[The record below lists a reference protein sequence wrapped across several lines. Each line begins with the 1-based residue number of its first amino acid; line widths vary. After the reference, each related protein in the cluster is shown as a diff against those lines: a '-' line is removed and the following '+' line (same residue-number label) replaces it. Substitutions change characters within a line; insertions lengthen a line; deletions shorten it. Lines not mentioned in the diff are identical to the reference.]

1 MNFCKRLIARLD
13 IKGSKLIKGKQF
25 EGVRVLGEPSDFAYK
40 YALNGIDELLYVDSV
55 ASLYGRNSLAEL
67 LKETSKKIF
76 VPITASGGIRSV
88 DDAAKL
94 LAYGADKIALNTEA
108 LRNPSLITE
117 LVDTFGS
124 QCVVISIQARKLIN
138 SNSWEAMCEMGRE
151 KSGKDVFDWIT
162 EIQKLG
168 AGEIVLTSVDK
179 DGICKGPDSELIKM
193 ASAISTVPLVVG
205 GGFSKSSDIENIFKI
220 KNISAVSIGTA
231 LHKNQININNLK
243 FELAS
248 KNIPLR
254 VLKNKVPNKTKDL
267 ELKDYRIGIID
278 YGIGNQ
284 QSLVNAIQSKGAE
297 IMLSRDT
304 NILEKCDL
312 IALPGVGA
320 FPKSMDQ
327 LKMYKLDEFI
337 LNEAKKGK
345 SILGICVGMQMLFES
360 SNEFGETCGL
370 GLIKGKVQKLS
381 EGKENFNETLPHM
394 GWNKLLISDTYRNN
408 DYLSSFYQYFLHSFA
423 VLEIEESK
431 ILYKCVYGDQTFVA
445 AVKDRNLVGLQFH
458 PERSGFEGINFLTK
472 IIKNIVK

>member
-13 IKGSKLIKGKQF
+13 IKGSKLIKGIQF

-40 YALNGIDELLYVDSV
+40 YASDGIDELLYVDSV

-67 LKETSKKIF
+67 LKETSKRIF
-76 VPITASGGIRSV
+76 VPITASGGIRTV

-94 LAYGADKIALNTEA
+94 LAYGADKIAVNTEA
-108 LRNPSLITE
+108 LRNPSLISK
-117 LVDTFGS
+117 LVKTFGS

-138 SNSWEAMCEMGRE
+138 SNRWEAMCEMGRE
-151 KSGKDVFDWIT
+151 KSGKDVLDWIK
-162 EIQKLG
+162 EIQDLG

-179 DGICKGPDSELIKM
+179 DGICKGPDSKLIKM
-193 ASAISTVPLVVG
+193 ASAITTLPLVVG
-205 GGFSKSSDIENIFKI
+205 GGFSRSSDVENILRI

-243 FELAS
+243 SELFS
-248 KNIPLR
+248 KKIALR
-254 VLKNKVPNKTKDL
+254 VSKNKVLDKTKYL
-267 ELKDYRIGIID
+267 ELKEYRIGIID

-284 QSLVNAIQSKGAE
+284 QSLVNAIHSKGAE
-297 IMLSRDT
+297 IILSRNT
-304 NILEKCDL
+304 QKLEKCDL

-327 LKMYKLDEFI
+327 LKNYELDKFI

-360 SNEFGETCGL
+360 SSEFGETSGL
-370 GLIKGKVQKLS
+370 GLIQGKVQKLS
-381 EGKENFNETLPHM
+381 DGKLNFNETLPHM
-394 GWNKLLISDTYRNN
+394 GWNKLLLSDYYRND

-423 VLEIEESK
+423 VLDIEESK
-431 ILYKCVYGDQTFVA
+431 TLYKCVYGDQKFVA
-445 AVKDRNLVGLQFH
+445 AVKDKNIVGLQFH

-472 IIKNIVK
+472 IIKKIVK